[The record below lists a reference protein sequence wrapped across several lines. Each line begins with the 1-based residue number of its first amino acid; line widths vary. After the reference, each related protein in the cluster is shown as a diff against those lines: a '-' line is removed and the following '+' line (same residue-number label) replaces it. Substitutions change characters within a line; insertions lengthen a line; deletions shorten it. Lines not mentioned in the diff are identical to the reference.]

1 MAQEPEYYKPQPLPP
16 RDGAR
21 VGGHQHNGYQQGD
34 YRRGGF
40 QQNPGASQWGQPR
53 QGPPVVNVVGGKSAL
68 LSYVLWFF
76 LGWLGVHKFYL
87 QQPFQG
93 IFYVLL
99 WAIGWFTTPII
110 IGWFILGFWG
120 LLMIID
126 LFLIPLRVAQLNAR
140 LARRV
145 NGY

>member
-21 VGGHQHNGYQQGD
+21 AGGHQPNGG
-34 YRRGGF
+34 YRQGGF

-53 QGPPVVNVVGGKSAL
+53 QGPAVVNVVGGKSAL

-110 IGWFILGFWG
+110 IGWFILGLWG

>member
-21 VGGHQHNGYQQGD
+21 A
-34 YRRGGF
+34 GGF
-40 QQNPGASQWGQPR
+40 QHNPGQSPWGQPR
-53 QGPPVVNVVGGKSAL
+53 QGPAVVNVVGGKSAL

-76 LGWLGVHKFYL
+76 LGWLGLHKFYL

-93 IFYVLL
+93 IFYILL

>member
-1 MAQEPEYYKPQPLPP
+1 MTQEPEYYKPQPLPP

-21 VGGHQHNGYQQGD
+21 AGGHQPNGG
-34 YRRGGF
+34 YRQGGF

-53 QGPPVVNVVGGKSAL
+53 QGPAVVNVVGGKSAL

-87 QQPFQG
+87 QQSFQG

-110 IGWFILGFWG
+110 IGWFILGLWG

>member
-16 RDGAR
+16 RDGA
-21 VGGHQHNGYQQGD
+21 GA
-34 YRRGGF
+34 GGF
-40 QQNPGASQWGQPR
+40 QQHPGASQWGQPR
-53 QGPPVVNVVGGKSAL
+53 QGPTVVNVVGGKSAL

-93 IFYVLL
+93 IFYLL
-99 WAIGWFTTPII
+99 LFALGSFTAAII
-110 IGWFILGFWG
+110 IGWFILAFWG

>member
-1 MAQEPEYYKPQPLPP
+1 MTQEPEYYKPQPLPP

-21 VGGHQHNGYQQGD
+21 AGGHQPNGG
-34 YRRGGF
+34 YRQGGF

-53 QGPPVVNVVGGKSAL
+53 QGPAVVNVVGGKSAL

-99 WAIGWFTTPII
+99 WVIGWFTTPII
-110 IGWFILGFWG
+110 IGWFILGLWG

>member
-16 RDGAR
+16 RDGVR
-21 VGGHQHNGYQQGD
+21 PGGQQYNGG
-34 YRRGGF
+34 YRQGGF
-40 QQNPGASQWGQPR
+40 HQNPGASPWGQPR

-93 IFYVLL
+93 IFYILL

-110 IGWFILGFWG
+110 IGWFILGLWG

-126 LFLIPLRVAQLNAR
+126 LFVIPLRVAQLNAR

>member
-1 MAQEPEYYKPQPLPP
+1 MAQEPEYYKSQPLPP
-16 RDGAR
+16 RDGSR
-21 VGGHQHNGYQQGD
+21 GP
-34 YRRGGF
+34 GGF
-40 QQNPGASQWGQPR
+40 AQNPGQSQWGQPR
-53 QGPPVVNVVGGKSAL
+53 QGPAVVNVVGGKSAL

-93 IFYVLL
+93 IFYLL
-99 WAIGWFTTPII
+99 LFAIGSFTTPII
-110 IGWFILGFWG
+110 IGWFILAFWL

-126 LFLIPLRVAQLNAR
+126 LFVIPLRVAQLNAR
-140 LARRV
+140 LVRSV

>member
-16 RDGAR
+16 RDGSRA
-21 VGGHQHNGYQQGD
+21 GGYQQN
-34 YRRGGF
+34 GGF
-40 QQNPGASQWGQPR
+40 RPGGFPQNPGQAQWGQPR
-53 QGPPVVNVVGGKSAL
+53 QGPQVVNVVGGKSAL

-93 IFYVLL
+93 ISYILL
-99 WAIGWFTTPII
+99 WAVGWFTTPII
-110 IGWFILGFWG
+110 IGWFILGLWG

-126 LFLIPLRVAQLNAR
+126 LFVIPLRVAQLNVR